1 MNPVTNVTRHMYLLI
16 SLLSLAM
23 KSTTSW
29 HLSSR
34 STTSPSNTSVAS
46 IPKMWEPQEGY
57 FDASVFR
64 LVLNMNGADIWFN
77 AWVTRSQQASMH
89 PSQRGRSSPKNMLT
103 TGRMYVIGSLPR
115 SYIKMTGAVIRLSA
129 GNSAVDRFL
138 SQIGQCLSLS
148 HYCIVWRRK
157 ACVLPRTQFPNIKSL
172 SVFGWMSRFIRM
184 QPASYVLGPFDG
196 FASWKIYSVQSM
208 EDLGSESY
216 LLQDRGWWA
225 LDGRPRLNKVDGVKD
240 IMI

>member
-1 MNPVTNVTRHMYLLI
+1 
-16 SLLSLAM
+16 
-23 KSTTSW
+23 
-29 HLSSR
+29 
-34 STTSPSNTSVAS
+34 
-46 IPKMWEPQEGY
+46 MWEPQEGY

-103 TGRMYVIGSLPR
+103 TGRMYVIGSLPW

-129 GNSAVDRFL
+129 GNSSAVDRFL

-172 SVFGWMSRFIRM
+172 SVFGWMSRFIRICLLCM
-184 QPASYVLGPFDG
+184 SLDHLMALPHGKYIPCNL
-196 FASWKIYSVQSM
+196 WKISGLKAICCKTVADERWM
-208 EDLGSESY
+208 ADLGST
-216 LLQDRGWWA
+216 
-225 LDGRPRLNKVDGVKD
+225 K
-240 IMI
+240 

>member
-1 MNPVTNVTRHMYLLI
+1 MYILI

-34 STTSPSNTSVAS
+34 STTSPSNTSVPS

-57 FDASVFR
+57 FNASMFR
-64 LVLNMNGADIWFN
+64 LVLNLNGADIWFN

-129 GNSAVDRFL
+129 GNSSAVDRFL

-157 ACVLPRTQFPNIKSL
+157 AYVLPRTQFPNIKSL
-172 SVFGWMSRFIRM
+172 SVFGWMSRLIRV

-225 LDGRPRLNKVDGVKD
+225 LDGRPRLNKVDGVED